1 MEVQAPTNAAGAAM
15 VTIPA
20 GEYRIGS
27 DRFYPEEAP
36 SRLVTLAAFQIAQTP
51 VTNAQFAAFVAA
63 SGYRTV
69 SELPPDPAIYPGLSR
84 EQRQPASAV
93 FRPLPSSVD
102 RANPIDW
109 WALVPGA
116 NWRHPQGP
124 ASGIDGLDQ
133 HPVVHIAW
141 ADALAYCAWSGL
153 RLPTAREWE
162 VAALAQ
168 FLLLADSVLG
178 LVDNDYSWG
187 NELNPQGQ
195 WMANTWQGV
204 FPWENLTADGW
215 FWTSPVGHYPA
226 NGYGLVDMAGNVW
239 EWTSTPFPTAA
250 GLQDRQV
257 VKGGSFLCADNY
269 CMRYRPSAF
278 IAQTL
283 DTATCHMGF
292 RCAAD
297 AAAPAGA

>member
-1 MEVQAPTNAAGAAM
+1 MEVQAPTNAAGAAL

-27 DRFYPEEAP
+27 ARFYPEEAP

-93 FRPLPSSVD
+93 FRPLPSSLD
-102 RANPIDW
+102 RLNPIDW

-124 ASGIDGLDQ
+124 ASGIDGLEQ

-141 ADALAYCAWSGL
+141 ADALAY
-153 RLPTAREWE
+153 
-162 VAALAQ
+162 
-168 FLLLADSVLG
+168 
-178 LVDNDYSWG
+178 
-187 NELNPQGQ
+187 
-195 WMANTWQGV
+195 
-204 FPWENLTADGW
+204 
-215 FWTSPVGHYPA
+215 
-226 NGYGLVDMAGNVW
+226 
-239 EWTSTPFPTAA
+239 
-250 GLQDRQV
+250 
-257 VKGGSFLCADNY
+257 
-269 CMRYRPSAF
+269 
-278 IAQTL
+278 
-283 DTATCHMGF
+283 
-292 RCAAD
+292 
-297 AAAPAGA
+297 

>member
-93 FRPLPSSVD
+93 FRPLPSSLD

-116 NWRHPQGP
+116 SWRHPQGP

-168 FLLLADSVLG
+168 FLLLADSVWG

-195 WMANTWQGV
+195 WMANTWQGI

-215 FWTSPVGHYPA
+215 FWTSPVGHSPLPLPRQ
-226 NGYGLVDMAGNVW
+226 GRDLQHL
-239 EWTSTPFPTAA
+239 PTAA
-250 GLQDRQV
+250 NLLALGLIRSIGE
-257 VKGGSFLCADNY
+257 KP
-269 CMRYRPSAF
+269 R
-278 IAQTL
+278 
-283 DTATCHMGF
+283 
-292 RCAAD
+292 
-297 AAAPAGA
+297 